1 MMSVT
6 VLSMARKVEYF
17 YTRRKH
23 IMKLAITGK
32 GGVGKT
38 TLTALLAQT
47 YADMGRQVLA
57 VDADPSP
64 CLAGAL
70 GFPNE
75 LRANLHPIAE
85 MDALIEE
92 RTGAKPGAVGGFFTL
107 NPRVDDIPERFS
119 VLHRGVRL
127 LEMGSVEL
135 GGSGCICPEAAMLK
149 TLFTHLLFR
158 KDEILLLDMYAGVE
172 HLGRATVDFVDAML
186 VVVEPTRRS
195 LGTAAQI
202 KKLANDIGLQRLY
215 LVGNKVRNADEAKFL
230 ENETPG
236 LPVLGYLPAD
246 LKVQEADR
254 LGVPVYDYVES
265 LKATAQEI
273 NQKLNAL
280 TNDEVLE

>member
-1 MMSVT
+1 
-6 VLSMARKVEYF
+6 
-17 YTRRKH
+17 
-23 IMKLAITGK
+23 MKLAITGK

-70 GFPNE
+70 GFPPE
-75 LRANLHPIAE
+75 LRAQLHPIAE

-92 RTGAKPGAVGGFFTL
+92 RTGAKPGTVGGFFTL

-127 LEMGSVEL
+127 LEMGSVDI
-135 GGSGCICPEAAMLK
+135 GGSGCICPESALLK

-158 KDEILLLDMYAGVE
+158 KDDILLLDMYAGVE

-202 KKLANDIGLQRLY
+202 KKLANDIGLMRLY
-215 LVGNKVRNADEAKFL
+215 LVGNKVRNEEEAKFL
-230 ENETPG
+230 EAETPD
-236 LPVLGYLPAD
+236 LPLLGYLPAD

-254 LGVPVYDYVES
+254 LGIPVYGYVES
-265 LKATAQEI
+265 LKIATQHITEM
-273 NQKLNAL
+273 LNEL
-280 TNDEVLE
+280 TNDEVME

>member
-1 MMSVT
+1 
-6 VLSMARKVEYF
+6 
-17 YTRRKH
+17 
-23 IMKLAITGK
+23 MKLAITGK

-38 TLTALLAQT
+38 TLTALLAQS

-70 GFPNE
+70 GFPDE
-75 LRANLHPIAE
+75 LREELKPIAE

-92 RTGAKPGAVGGFFTL
+92 RTGAKPGTVGGYFTL

-158 KDEILLLDMYAGVE
+158 KDDILLLDMYAGVE

-195 LGTAAQI
+195 LGTAKQI

-215 LVGNKVRNADEAKFL
+215 LVGNKVRNDDEAKFL
-230 ENETPG
+230 ENETPDMPLIG
-236 LPVLGYLPAD
+236 ILPAD
-246 LKVQEADR
+246 MKVQEADR
-254 LGVPVYDYVES
+254 LGIPVYDHVES
-265 LKATAQEI
+265 LKLAAERI
-273 NQKLNAL
+273 NKKINEF
-280 TNDEVLE
+280 TNDEVFE

>member
-1 MMSVT
+1 MD
-6 VLSMARKVEYF
+6 LDIF
-17 YTRRKH
+17 

-47 YADMGRQVLA
+47 YADRGRDVLA

-70 GFPNE
+70 GFPPE
-75 LRANLHPIAE
+75 LRAKLRPIAE
-85 MDALIEE
+85 MDELIEE
-92 RTGAKPGAVGGFFTL
+92 RTGAKPGTIGGFFTL

-127 LEMGSVEL
+127 LEMGAVDI
-135 GGSGCICPEAAMLK
+135 GGSGCICPESAMLK
-149 TLFTHLLFR
+149 TLFTHLMFR
-158 KDEILLLDMYAGVE
+158 KDDILLLDMYAGVE

-186 VVVEPTRRS
+186 VVAEPTRRS

-215 LVGNKVRNADEAKFL
+215 LVGNKVRNDEEAKFL
-230 ENETPG
+230 ETETPG
-236 LPVLGYLPAD
+236 LPLLGWLPAD

-254 LGVPVYDYVES
+254 LGVPVYDHVPY
-265 LKATAQEI
+265 LKERAEMISMRLAD
-273 NQKLNAL
+273 K
-280 TNDEVLE
+280 VGGK

>member
-1 MMSVT
+1 
-6 VLSMARKVEYF
+6 
-17 YTRRKH
+17 
-23 IMKLAITGK
+23 MKIAITGK

-38 TLTALLAQT
+38 TLTALLAQI
-47 YADMGRQVLA
+47 YADQGRDVLA

-70 GFPNE
+70 GFPAE
-75 LRANLHPIAE
+75 LRARLHPIAE

-92 RTGAKPGAVGGFFTL
+92 RTGAKPGTVGGFFTL

-119 VLHRGVRL
+119 ILHRGVRL

-158 KDEILLLDMYAGVE
+158 KDDILLLDMYAGVE

-202 KKLANDIGLQRLY
+202 KKLANDIGLMRLY
-215 LVGNKVRNADEAKFL
+215 LVGNKVRNEEEAKFL
-230 ENETPG
+230 ETETPDMP
-236 LPVLGYLPAD
+236 LLGYLPAD
-246 LKVQEADR
+246 LKIQEADR

-265 LKATAQEI
+265 MKFSTERIIKAI
-273 NQKLNAL
+273 NEL
-280 TNDEVLE
+280 TNDEVME

>member
-1 MMSVT
+1 
-6 VLSMARKVEYF
+6 
-17 YTRRKH
+17 
-23 IMKLAITGK
+23 MKIAITGK

-38 TLTALLAQT
+38 TLTALLAQI
-47 YADMGRQVLA
+47 YADVGHQVLA

-70 GFPNE
+70 GFPPE
-75 LRANLHPIAE
+75 LRAQLHPIAE

-92 RTGAKPGAVGGFFTL
+92 RTGAKPGTVGGFFTL

-158 KDEILLLDMYAGVE
+158 KDDVLLLDMYAGVE

-186 VVVEPTRRS
+186 IVVEPTRTS
-195 LGTAAQI
+195 LGTAGQI
-202 KKLANDIGLQRLY
+202 KKLANDIGLTRLY
-215 LVGNKVRNADEAKFL
+215 LIGNKVRDEVEAKFL
-230 ENETPG
+230 EAETPG
-236 LPVLGYLPAD
+236 IPILGFLPAD
-246 LKVQEADR
+246 LLVQEADR
-254 LGVPVYDYVES
+254 LGIPVFDHVPS
-265 LKATAQEI
+265 LRMEANKIVDEI
-273 NQKLNAL
+273 DKICKERQLK
-280 TNDEVLE
+280 